1 VALDILV
8 KIKRL
13 VIARRVIF
21 SAKAR
26 DERLACELTGEE
38 ILEWILT
45 AATINK
51 TLRATSRFRKSQK
64 ERLYV
69 IISST
74 YDGKLIYTK
83 GTIRKINDRE
93 DFYILVSAKWSAYE

>member
-1 VALDILV
+1 LDILV

-26 DERLACELTGEE
+26 EERLADDLTVED
-38 ILEWILT
+38 ILESILN
-45 AATINK
+45 APTINK
-51 TLRATSRFRKSQK
+51 TLRSTSRFRKSQREK
-64 ERLYV
+64 LYV

-83 GTIRKINDRE
+83 GTIRKVGDVE
-93 DFYILVSAKWSAYE
+93 EFYILISAKWSGYE

>member
-1 VALDILV
+1 LDVLI

-26 DERLACELTGEE
+26 EERLACDLTVEDVLE
-38 ILEWILT
+38 SILN
-45 AATINK
+45 APTINK
-51 TLRATSRFRKSQK
+51 TLRSTSQFRKSPREK
-64 ERLYV
+64 LYV

-83 GTIRKINDRE
+83 GTIRKVNDVE
-93 DFYILVSAKWSAYE
+93 EFYILISAKWSSYE

>member
-1 VALDILV
+1 MDVLI

-21 SAKAR
+21 SGKAR
-26 DERLACELTGEE
+26 EERLACDLTVEDVLE
-38 ILEWILT
+38 SILN
-45 AATINK
+45 APTINK
-51 TLRATSRFRKSQK
+51 TLRSTSEFRKSRREK
-64 ERLYV
+64 LYV

-83 GTIRKINDRE
+83 GTIRKVNDVE
-93 DFYILVSAKWSAYE
+93 EFYILISAKWSSYE

>member
-1 VALDILV
+1 MDILV

-26 DERLACELTGEE
+26 EERFACDLTVEE
-38 ILEWILT
+38 ILEAILN
-45 AATINK
+45 APTINK
-51 TLRATSRFRKSQK
+51 TLRSTSPFRKSQK
-64 ERLYV
+64 EKLYV

-74 YDGKLIYTK
+74 YDGKVIYTK
-83 GTIRKINDRE
+83 GTIRKVDDHE
-93 DFYILVSAKWSAYE
+93 EFYILISAKWNAYE

>member
-1 VALDILV
+1 LDVLV

-26 DERLACELTGEE
+26 EERLACDLTVEE
-38 ILEWILT
+38 ILESILN
-45 AATINK
+45 APTINK
-51 TLRATSRFRKSQK
+51 VLRSTSPFRKSQREK
-64 ERLYV
+64 LYV

-83 GTIRKINDRE
+83 GAIRKVNGVE
-93 DFYILVSAKWSAYE
+93 DFYILVSAKWSAYD

>member
-1 VALDILV
+1 MDILV

-26 DERLACELTGEE
+26 EERLAGKLTVEDVLE
-38 ILEWILT
+38 SILN
-45 AATINK
+45 APTINK
-51 TLRATSRFRKSQK
+51 TLRSTSKFRKSQK
-64 ERLYV
+64 EKLYV

-74 YDGKLIYTK
+74 YDGKIIYTK
-83 GTIRKINDRE
+83 GAIRKVGDKE
-93 DFYILVSAKWSAYE
+93 DFYILVSAKWSGYE